1 MVCPR
6 EKNQTTHWSICSK
19 QRHHVR
25 KVLQSNNKS
34 HMQIEYDPE
43 KNHKAISIIEQEDGN
58 WKGWMWRWGK
68 LIEVRDVSPSAVL
81 VTLLTSG

>member
-1 MVCPR
+1 
-6 EKNQTTHWSICSK
+6 
-19 QRHHVR
+19 
-25 KVLQSNNKS
+25 
-34 HMQIEYDPE
+34 MQIEYDPE

-68 LIEVRDVSPSAVL
+68 LVEVRDVSPSAVL